1 MFPTLAVGS
10 RGPCCPP
17 GGILGGMT
25 EAAPPDPSSLERAQR
40 LAKEA
45 LEGTA
50 DGKPVLDSDGLPTTR
65 VPLPPGSPA
74 RVSRTF
80 AWLLDDFIGVP
91 GTKLRFGVDPIL
103 SIVPFAGTAVGA
115 VMGSVILID
124 AVRLRAPVSVLAR
137 MVGNY
142 VIDWLVGLLPF
153 LGAFLDAAYRS
164 NHKNFKLLE
173 RTIADREQVRR
184 RTFWYWIGILSMVV
198 IVMAVVLAVPVGL
211 ILWLDGLIT
220 GG

>member
-1 MFPTLAVGS
+1 M
-10 RGPCCPP
+10 
-17 GGILGGMT
+17 IN
-25 EAAPPDPSSLERAQR
+25 APAPDPSSLERASR

-45 LEGTA
+45 LQKTVA
-50 DGKPVLDSDGLPTTR
+50 PSPTLDGDGLPTTR
-65 VPLPPGSPA
+65 LPLPPGSPA
-74 RVSRTF
+74 RISRTF
-80 AWLLDDFIGVP
+80 AWLLDDLIGVP

-124 AVRLRAPVSVLAR
+124 AIRLRAPVSVLIR

-142 VIDWLVGLLPF
+142 VIDWLMGLLPF

-184 RTFWYWIGILSMVV
+184 TTFWYWISVVAMVM
-198 IVMAVVLAVPVGL
+198 IIIAVVLSVPIGL
-211 ILWLDGLIT
+211 LLWLDGLVT
-220 GG
+220 GV